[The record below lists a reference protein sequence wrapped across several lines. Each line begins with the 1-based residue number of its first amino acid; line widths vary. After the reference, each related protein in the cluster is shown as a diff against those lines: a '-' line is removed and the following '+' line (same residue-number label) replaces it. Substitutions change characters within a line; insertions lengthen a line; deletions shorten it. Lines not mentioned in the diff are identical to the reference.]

1 MFSVKGHEEEEEEE
15 EEVEEAKEEEEEEE
29 YNRKEKNS
37 ISNINDH
44 KITPYGNGL
53 ENSFDTYAVER
64 KIPVSHQVL
73 FYTCIFIYIVVS
85 FHRQMSGGVKRSLQS
100 SYINIARASWKSIS
114 HRVFR
119 LFH

>member
-15 EEVEEAKEEEEEEE
+15 DEEEKEEEEE

-44 KITPYGNGL
+44 KITPYGNGV

-73 FYTCIFIYIVVS
+73 FCTCITFIYIVVS